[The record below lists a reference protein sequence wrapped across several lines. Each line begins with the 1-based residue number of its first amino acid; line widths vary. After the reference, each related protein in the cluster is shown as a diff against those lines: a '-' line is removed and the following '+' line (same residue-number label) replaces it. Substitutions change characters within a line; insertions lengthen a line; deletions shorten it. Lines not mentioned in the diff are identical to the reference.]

1 MIYSWT
7 PNALC
12 EIVRGIL
19 KRQESNMVLILVA
32 AEKEL
37 SSKDLPNF
45 HIQYTGVGKINAA
58 IKTLEIIKDYSP
70 TQIINYGT
78 AGSLNKKLEGLVEVT
93 KFFQRDMDASPLGF
107 KIGQTPFDDIQE
119 IVFGTSGY
127 SCGTGDSFVT
137 STPKLKTD
145 LVDMEAYAIAKIC
158 YLNDIKFRCF
168 KYISDNADGD
178 ANTDWVKN
186 ISRGKKQF
194 IKKMRDLETD

>member
-1 MIYSWT
+1 MGFIWKKRK
-7 PNALC
+7 L
-12 EIVRGIL
+12 EVR
-19 KRQESNMVLILVA
+19 MLILVA
-32 AEKEL
+32 IEDEL
-37 SSKDLPNF
+37 KRRELPD
-45 HIQYTGVGKINAA
+45 HQIEYIGVGKVNAVFNTLKA
-58 IKTLEIIKDYSP
+58 IEKYSP
-70 TQIINYGT
+70 KKIINFGT
-78 AGSLNKKLEGLVEVT
+78 AGSLDAKINGLVEVS

-119 IVFGTSGY
+119 IEFGPGGY

-186 ISRGKKQF
+186 ISIGKKLF
-194 IKKMRDLETD
+194 IKKMRDLETH